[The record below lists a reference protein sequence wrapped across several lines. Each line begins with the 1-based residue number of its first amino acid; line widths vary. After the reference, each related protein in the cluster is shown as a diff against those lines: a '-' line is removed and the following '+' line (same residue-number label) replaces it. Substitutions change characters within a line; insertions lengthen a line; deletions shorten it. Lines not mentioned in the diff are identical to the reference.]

1 MGIAQGERFRTRLRN
16 WSSDRA
22 MTLSDLS
29 IRRPVLA
36 LVASLLIV
44 VMGIASL
51 LSIPIRELPDV
62 DSAVVTVSTV
72 YTGASPQIVDTD
84 ITEIVESSVAGV
96 SGVKKII
103 SQSRRGRSSTVI
115 EFETGRNIDEAANDV
130 RDAVGRIRGAL
141 PESADDPVV
150 VKNDSDADPVMRLAV
165 TSDRHT
171 PEEISD
177 YVERFVLDRLSTLDG
192 IASVDMRGD
201 RRYAI
206 RIWLDR
212 RALAARNLTVA
223 DVEAAVKRNN
233 VELPSGELT
242 SQQRL
247 LDIRLDSR
255 LNTPEEYAN
264 IVVATVA
271 GYPVRLGDVAKVERG
286 VENDEVLVR
295 ANGTPA
301 VGLQVVRQSQA
312 NTMAISNAVR
322 AEIDRIAPTMPA
334 GMKIIVGSD
343 DALFIAAS
351 IREVLI
357 ALGIALVLVVL
368 VILLFLRSLR
378 ATLVPA
384 VTIPVSLVGSLSLIA
399 AFGFSINVLTL
410 LALILAIGLVV
421 DDAIVVLENIQRRA
435 DGGETPL
442 VAAVRG
448 TRQVTFAVLAT
459 SVTLI
464 AVFVPISFLGG
475 QVGRLFSEFG
485 LVMAASVVISTF
497 VALSLCPMIAAR
509 VVRPHKRAA
518 GSSAAVDGDTAM
530 AQSRLGRAYRKA
542 LEVSL
547 GAPLVVIAL
556 SLVFVAGAVGL
567 YQTLPREL
575 APREDRGVAFVPIT
589 APQGATVAYTDEQ
602 VRIIERALQGQVDQ
616 GNINTVYSLVG
627 WGNRPYRAFV
637 VMRLAPWE
645 EREASQ
651 ADIVNAVQP
660 AARGLAGA
668 RAGVASP
675 AGLGL
680 RGNATPLRLVV
691 GGSDFEQVKQAAAA
705 LLEYAQENDRLINPD
720 IDYEENQPQLDLRLD
735 RARANDLGVSAQ
747 TVAAT
752 LQTLFASREV
762 TTYVDRGREY
772 PVIVQAQKSD
782 RRTPTDIDNVFLR
795 AGDGKTLVP
804 LSALVTATESAA
816 APELRRF
823 DRLPSITLQAGL
835 DPDYPLGD
843 AIAYMEAGAARLL
856 PDGVRLGY
864 DGQTAVYKDT
874 SGDIVT
880 VFALA
885 LLIVFLV
892 LAAQFESFVHPL
904 VIMLSVPL
912 ALAGAIYAMT
922 IAGLSLNVYS
932 QIGIILLIGLMAKN
946 GILIVEFAN
955 QLRDEGIS
963 VRDAV
968 IEASVLRFRPIVM
981 TVISTILGAV
991 PLVLAAGAGAESRIA
1006 IGSVIVGGL
1015 GLALVL
1021 TLFLTP
1027 VLYNLLAGLTKP
1039 RSAVERALE
1048 AELAGTPPSDGDSR
1062 QPAE

>member
-1 MGIAQGERFRTRLRN
+1 
-16 WSSDRA
+16 

-36 LVASLLIV
+36 LVASLMIV
-44 VMGIASL
+44 VLGVASL
-51 LSIPIRELPDV
+51 LSLPVRELPDV
-62 DSAVVTVSTV
+62 DSAVVTVVTT
-72 YTGASPQIVDTD
+72 YTGATPQIVDTD

-96 SGVKKII
+96 SGIKTIS

-130 RDAVGRIRGAL
+130 RDAVGRIRTSL
-141 PESADDPVV
+141 PEGADEPRVI
-150 VKNDSDADPVMRLAV
+150 KSDSDADPVMRLAV

-171 PEEISD
+171 PEEITD
-177 YVERFVLDRLSTLDG
+177 YVERFVIDRLSTLDG
-192 IASVDMRGD
+192 VASVDMRGE

-223 DVEAAVKRNN
+223 DVEAAIRRNN
-233 VELPSGELT
+233 VELPAGEIT
-242 SQQRL
+242 SSQRL

-255 LNTPEEYAN
+255 LAAPEQFRN
-264 IVVATVA
+264 ISLATVD
-271 GYPVRLGDVAKVERG
+271 GYPVRLGDVATVERG
-286 VENDEVLVR
+286 VEDDNTIVR
-295 ANGTPA
+295 ANGSPA
-301 VGLQVVRQSQA
+301 VGMQVIRQSQA
-312 NTMAISNAVR
+312 NTMAISQAIR
-322 AEIDRIAPTMPA
+322 AEIAEMESTLPE

-343 DALFIAAS
+343 DALFISAS

-357 ALGIALVLVVL
+357 ALGISLAL
-368 VILLFLRSLR
+368 VILVILAFLRSFR

-384 VTIPVSLVGSLSLIA
+384 VTIPVALIGCLSLVS

-410 LALILAIGLVV
+410 LALLLAIGLVV
-421 DDAIVVLENIQRRA
+421 DDAIVVLENIQRRTDA
-435 DGGETPL
+435 GESPM

-448 TRQVTFAVLAT
+448 TRQVTFAVIAT

-485 LVMAASVVISTF
+485 MVMAGAVVISTF
-497 VALSLCPMIAAR
+497 VALTLCPMIASR
-509 VVRPHKRAA
+509 IVKPHKTK
-518 GSSAAVDGDTAM
+518 GGTGPVDGDQAV
-530 AQSRLGRAYRKA
+530 AESRFGRAYRGLLDRA
-542 LEVSL
+542 I
-547 GAPLVVIAL
+547 AMPAVVIAL
-556 SLVFVAGAVGL
+556 SLVFVAGAVVL
-567 YQTLPREL
+567 YETLPHEL

-602 VRIIERALQGQVDQ
+602 ARIIERALAPQVAN
-616 GNINTVYSLVG
+616 GNITTVYSLVG

-637 VMRLAPWE
+637 VMRLAQWE
-645 EREASQ
+645 DREASQ
-651 ADIVNAVQP
+651 SDVVNAVQP

-680 RGNATPLRLVV
+680 RGNSTPLRIVV
-691 GGSDFEQVKQAAAA
+691 GGPDFELVKEWAAA
-705 LLEYAQENDRLINPD
+705 LLEHAEANERLINPQ

-735 RARANDLGVSAQ
+735 RSVANDLEIPAE
-747 TVAAT
+747 TVAQT
-752 LQTLFASREV
+752 LQTMFASREV
-762 TTYVDRGREY
+762 TNYIDRGREY
-772 PVIVQAQKSD
+772 PVIVQAQRTD
-782 RRTPTDIDNVFLR
+782 RRTPTDISNVFVR
-795 AGDGKTLVP
+795 TGGSDTLVP
-804 LSALVTATESAA
+804 LSALVSASESAA
-816 APELRRF
+816 APELRRT
-823 DRLPSITLQAGL
+823 DRLPSITIEAGL
-835 DPDYPLGD
+835 EPGYALGD
-843 AIAYMEAGAARLL
+843 AISYMEAGAEQVL
-856 PDGVRLGY
+856 PDGARLGY
-864 DGQTAVYKDT
+864 SGQSAVFKDT
-874 SGDIVT
+874 SSDT
-880 VFALA
+880 MKVFLLA

-892 LAAQFESFVHPL
+892 LAAQFESFIHPL

-912 ALAGAIYAMT
+912 AVAGAIYALFV
-922 IAGLSLNVYS
+922 AGLSLNVYS
-932 QIGIILLIGLMAKN
+932 QIGIVLLIGLMAKN

-955 QLRDEGIS
+955 QLRDEGME

-968 IEASVLRFRPIVM
+968 LEASVLRFRPIVM

-1015 GLALVL
+1015 GLALVV

-1027 VLYNLLAGLTKP
+1027 VLYNLLAGYSKP
-1039 RSAVERALE
+1039 RSAIERALE
-1048 AELAGTPPSDGDSR
+1048 RELSGQPPLEAGDD
-1062 QPAE
+1062 